1 MLRGNII
8 NIARTCV
15 CWYNKENG
23 RHWTIWKGMKYML
36 DFFETEQLV
45 LYKTDGTTTI
55 IEGLV
60 EPDMIYTDDGS
71 ANI

>member
-1 MLRGNII
+1 LKR
-8 NIARTCV
+8 
-15 CWYNKENG
+15 
-23 RHWTIWKGMKYML
+23 MKYML

>member
-1 MLRGNII
+1 MQERAFAGIIKKMVGIGQYGKKRNI
-8 NIARTCV
+8 
-15 CWYNKENG
+15 CW
-23 RHWTIWKGMKYML
+23 I
-36 DFFETEQLV
+36 FFETEQLV

-55 IEGLV
+55 MEGLV